1 MGRLNGRIKSNS
13 VKKVSSVHKLF
24 YDWAFLNAQD
34 KIMEYVFLE
43 GGKSSDVLYFK
54 TKNKQLVWKKSNEVL
69 PKLGLSAFNEYFI
82 LKKIDNHN
90 LTPKPIAKAKFGY
103 IQEFINGT
111 TVDLREFK
119 NYAVPILSR
128 IHKIKLNT
136 WHNTISPISVIE
148 FYWNSLADF
157 QKTPAIIK
165 KKIFY

>member
-1 MGRLNGRIKSNS
+1 MN
-13 VKKVSSVHKLF
+13 SVHKLF

-34 KIMEYVFLE
+34 KIIEYAFLE
-43 GGKSSDVLYFK
+43 GGMSSEVLYFK
-54 TKNKQLVWKKSNEVL
+54 TQNKQLVWKKSNEEL

-82 LKKIDNHN
+82 LEKIIDQNFS
-90 LTPKPIAKAKFGY
+90 PKPIAKAKFGY

-111 TVDLREFK
+111 IIDLKEFQSC
-119 NYAVPILSR
+119 AVSILSR

-148 FYWNSLADF
+148 LYWNSLADSH
-157 QKTPAIIK
+157 KNTAIIK

>member
-1 MGRLNGRIKSNS
+1 MFSHPLFESRNQCYHLIKNGFEVNS
-13 VKKVSSVHKLF
+13 GSLSPE
-24 YDWAFLNAQD
+24 N
-34 KIMEYVFLE
+34 
-43 GGKSSDVLYFK
+43 
-54 TKNKQLVWKKSNEVL
+54 
-69 PKLGLSAFNEYFI
+69 LGV
-82 LKKIDNHN
+82 KKIDNYN

-111 TVDLREFK
+111 IVDLSEFK

-128 IHKIKLNT
+128 IHKIKLNS

-157 QKTPAIIK
+157 QKNPAIKK